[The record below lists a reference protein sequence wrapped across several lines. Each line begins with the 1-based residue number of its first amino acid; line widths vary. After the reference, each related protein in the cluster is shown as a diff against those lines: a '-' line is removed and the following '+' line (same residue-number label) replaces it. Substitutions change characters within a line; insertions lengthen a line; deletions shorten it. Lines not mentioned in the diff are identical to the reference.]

1 MKLLECLLT
10 LVAGTGVLVA
20 QNTVQEPVPVMP
32 NLASESQ
39 WTVRGHVP
47 QEKFVIQSHRGAGE
61 LAPENTLEAFELGWK
76 LGTVPESDLR
86 TTKDG
91 VIVAFHDGNF
101 KRVVK
106 GASRAL
112 QKQGVADVTF
122 AELSKLDVGAWRGE
136 GFVGRHVSK
145 IVEVFALMRGKPER
159 RLYLDIKN
167 VDLDQ
172 LAAEVRKYEVVGQ
185 IIFTTTDYEL
195 IQRWKRL
202 VPESQ
207 TLHWMGGTEAALK
220 KRLTSLRDAN
230 FEGITQLQL
239 HVRLDTNNATA
250 EPFDLSRAFLR
261 STGEELRG
269 KAILYQSLPWG
280 VAEPKVYW
288 QLLDLGVASF
298 ATDHPEVTL
307 KAVRDYYAAN
317 GEKRSNP

>member
-1 MKLLECLLT
+1 MKRIISICT
-10 LVAGTGVLVA
+10 AAGIA
-20 QNTVQEPVPVMP
+20 ACASAAPDEP
-32 NLASESQ
+32 ASSSSSMADPASSTQ

-47 QEKFVIQSHRGAGE
+47 LENFILQSHRGAGE

-76 LGTVPESDLR
+76 LGTIPESDLR

-106 GASRAL
+106 GASPAL
-112 QKQGVADVTF
+112 QKKGVADVTF
-122 AELSKLDVGAWRGE
+122 AELSRLDVGAWRGE
-136 GFVGRHVSK
+136 GFVGRHVSR
-145 IVEVFALMRGKPER
+145 IAEVFALMHGKPER

-172 LAAEVRKYEVVGQ
+172 LAAEARKHEVVGQ
-185 IIFTTTDYEL
+185 IIFASTDYEL
-195 IQRWKRL
+195 IRRWKRL

-207 TLHWMGGTEAALK
+207 TLHWMGGSEADLK
-220 KRLTSLRDAN
+220 KRLTALGAAN

-239 HVRLDTNNATA
+239 HVRLNTNSAVV

-261 STGEELRG
+261 STGDELRRQG
-269 KAILYQSLPWG
+269 ILYQSLPWG

-298 ATDHPEVTL
+298 ATDHPNVTL
-307 KAVRDYYAAN
+307 KAVRDYYAAA
-317 GEKRSNP
+317 KP